1 MSKIRQVIV
10 HIADDADRSTLA
22 DRVSEYHAMIIERR
36 LNESGLPLDQKIAVI
51 DKILNRLPSTS
62 RY

>member
-10 HIADDADRSTLA
+10 HNAEDADRSALA
-22 DRVSEYHAMIIERR
+22 DRVSEYHAMMIERR
-36 LNESGLPLDQKIAVI
+36 LNESGLSLDQKIAVI
-51 DKILNRLPSTS
+51 DKILNHLPSTS